1 MRRRTFIKLAGMTTA
16 SMMLGS
22 TAIVYG
28 CADGNGQAQKD
39 ENQADTKTK
48 PEKTELDNNMEK
60 SQLPASTVYFTR
72 EISPES
78 LTTIYKALDH
88 SLSGNVAVKISTGEP
103 GGHNFLQPA
112 LIKDLVDEV
121 SGTIVEC
128 NTAYGGKRSSTQ
140 SHLQAAAD
148 HGFTAIA
155 DVVIMDADGEMAL
168 PVEGGSH
175 LTENYVGA
183 AVTDYDSIINLAHFK
198 GHAMAGY
205 GGVIKNSSIGIASAR
220 GKMLIHSGGASGNS
234 WSSGSQDD
242 FLDAMGEAAKSVADH
257 YGDSIVYINV
267 MNNLSVDCDCDSHP
281 ADPEMED
288 IGILASLDPVALDQ
302 ASIDLIYAAPE
313 SASLIERIESRNGL
327 HTLEYAEQIGLGSRE
342 YELIE
347 I

>member
-1 MRRRTFIKLAGMTTA
+1 MKRRTFIKLAGMATA

-22 TAIVYG
+22 TAIVSG
-28 CADGNGQAQKD
+28 CADGNNQAQKA
-39 ENQADTKTK
+39 ENLTDTKTK
-48 PEKTELDNNMEK
+48 PEKTESDNDIER
-60 SQLPASTVYFTR
+60 SLLPASTVYFTR
-72 EISPES
+72 EISPEN
-78 LTTIYKALDH
+78 LMTIYKVLDH
-88 SLSGNVAVKISTGEP
+88 PLHGNVAVKISTGEP
-103 GGHNFLQPA
+103 GGHNFLQPV

-148 HGFTAIA
+148 HGFTDIA

-183 AVTDYDSIINLAHFK
+183 ALADYDSIINLAHFK

-205 GGVIKNSSIGIASAR
+205 GGVIKNSSIGIASSR
-220 GKMLIHSGGASGNS
+220 GKMLIHSGGVSDNS
-234 WSSGSQDD
+234 WSGGSQDD
-242 FLDAMGEAAKSVADH
+242 FLEAMGEAAKSVADH
-257 YGDSIVYINV
+257 YGENIVYINV

-288 IGILASLDPVALDQ
+288 VGILASLDPVALDQ
-302 ASIDLIYAAPE
+302 ACIDLVYAAPD
-313 SASLIERIESRNGL
+313 SASLVERIESRNGL